1 MKKILLLVLC
11 TTFLTACQPK
21 AEDIQ
26 VLTTDSSYSAS
37 LSNNGK
43 FALVATQNNGV
54 QCWDLTSH
62 TLRYQWIHGDINT
75 GVTSTAI
82 SPNGLYGASL
92 SRDSVALWTIA
103 DGKSFGWWSLPS
115 SGESVAVADN
125 GALLIGLNDGSVMSL
140 NANKTALI
148 KFLGHTER
156 VNSVALSADG
166 RIALTG
172 SNDMQAILWQAQT
185 GQPIHTWDIGSRV
198 TKVAL
203 NDSGSLSFT
212 NGSTNEAKIW
222 DNASGKLLNQLK
234 INRRQMTF
242 SAVRFTQQDSQLLT
256 GTPAREVILWQRD
269 TGKQIGKWQ
278 VALTKNSQTRGA
290 VVYSVAIRD
299 TNKVVSI
306 SSQGLV
312 ETWQQ

>member
-26 VLTTDSSYSAS
+26 VLTTDASYSAS
-37 LSNNGK
+37 LSKNGK

-54 QCWDLTSH
+54 QCWDLTTQ
-62 TLRYQWIHGDINT
+62 TLRYQWIHGDIDT
-75 GVTSTAI
+75 GVTGTAI

-125 GALLIGLNDGSVMSL
+125 GTLLIGLNDGTVMSL
-140 NANKTALI
+140 NASKTALI

-166 RIALTG
+166 SIALTG

-185 GQPIHTWDIGSRV
+185 GQPIHTWNLGSRL

-222 DNASGKLLNQLK
+222 DNTSGKLLNQLD
-234 INRRQMTF
+234 INRRQMNF
-242 SAVRFTQQDSQLLT
+242 SAVRFIEQDNQILT

-306 SSQGLV
+306 SSQGLA
-312 ETWQQ
+312 ETWQK

>member
-1 MKKILLLVLC
+1 MKKNLLLVIC
-11 TTFLTACQPK
+11 TIFLTACHPK
-21 AEDIQ
+21 AEDIS
-26 VLTTDSSYSAS
+26 VLTTEASYSAS
-37 LSNNGK
+37 LSSNGQ
-43 FALVATQNNGV
+43 FALVATQSSGV
-54 QCWDLTSH
+54 QCWDLSTH
-62 TLRYQWIHGDINT
+62 TLKYQWIHGDINT
-75 GVTSTAI
+75 GVTGTAI
-82 SPNGLYGASL
+82 SPNGLFAASL
-92 SRDSVALWTIA
+92 SRDSVAMWIIA
-103 DGKSFGWWSLPS
+103 DGKSLGWWSLPS

-140 NANKTALI
+140 NAAQSALI
-148 KFLGHTER
+148 KFLGHKDR

-166 RIALTG
+166 RLALTG

-185 GQPIHTWDIGSRV
+185 GQPLHTWTLGSRI

-203 NDSGSLSFT
+203 NDSGTLSFT

-222 DNASGKLLNQLK
+222 DNTSGKLLNQLD
-234 INRRQMTF
+234 ITRRQMNF
-242 SAVRFTQQDSQLLT
+242 SAVRFIKQDSQILT

-269 TGKQIGKWQ
+269 SGKEIEKWQ
-278 VALTKNSQTRGA
+278 VALTKNSQNRGA

>member
-103 DGKSFGWWSLPS
+103 DGKSFGWWSLPHR
-115 SGESVAVADN
+115 E
-125 GALLIGLNDGSVMSL
+125 
-140 NANKTALI
+140 
-148 KFLGHTER
+148 
-156 VNSVALSADG
+156 
-166 RIALTG
+166 
-172 SNDMQAILWQAQT
+172 
-185 GQPIHTWDIGSRV
+185 
-198 TKVAL
+198 KV
-203 NDSGSLSFT
+203 SLS
-212 NGSTNEAKIW
+212 
-222 DNASGKLLNQLK
+222 
-234 INRRQMTF
+234 
-242 SAVRFTQQDSQLLT
+242 
-256 GTPAREVILWQRD
+256 
-269 TGKQIGKWQ
+269 QIM
-278 VALTKNSQTRGA
+278 AP
-290 VVYSVAIRD
+290 Y
-299 TNKVVSI
+299 
-306 SSQGLV
+306 
-312 ETWQQ
+312 

>member
-92 SRDSVALWTIA
+92 SRDSVALWTIV

>member
-1 MKKILLLVLC
+1 MKKTLLLVIC
-11 TTFLTACQPK
+11 TIFLTACYPK
-21 AEDIQ
+21 AEDIR
-26 VLTTDSSYSAS
+26 VLSKDPSYSAS
-37 LSNNGK
+37 LSSDGTL
-43 FALVATQNNGV
+43 AIVATQNQGV
-54 QCWDLTSH
+54 QCWDLTQH
-62 TLRYQWIHGDINT
+62 TLKYQWVHGDLNT
-75 GVTSTAI
+75 GVASTAI
-82 SPNGLYGASL
+82 SPNGEFAASL

-103 DGKSFGWWSLPS
+103 DGKSVGWWSLPA
-115 SGESVAVADN
+115 SGESVAVANN
-125 GALLIGLNDGSVMSL
+125 GVLLIGLNDGSVMSL
-140 NANKTALI
+140 NAAKTALI
-148 KFLGHTER
+148 KFLGHKER
-156 VNSVALSADG
+156 VNTVALSADG

-185 GQPIHTWDIGSRV
+185 GQPIHTWDLGSRV

-222 DNASGKLLNQLK
+222 DNSSGKLLNQLA

-242 SAVRFTQQDSQLLT
+242 SAVRFTEQDKQLLT
-256 GTPAREVILWQRD
+256 GTPAREVILWQRSS
-269 TGKQIGKWQ
+269 GKPIAQWQI
-278 VALTKNSQTRGA
+278 ALTKNSQNRGA

>member
-1 MKKILLLVLC
+1 MKKILLLALC

-37 LSNNGK
+37 LSNNGN
-43 FALVATQNNGV
+43 FTLVATQKNGV
-54 QCWDLTSH
+54 QCWDLTTH

-185 GQPIHTWDIGSRV
+185 GQPIHTWDLGSRV

>member
-1 MKKILLLVLC
+1 MKKTLLLVIC
-11 TTFLTACQPK
+11 TMFLTACHPR
-21 AEDIQ
+21 AGDIRE
-26 VLTTDSSYSAS
+26 LSKEPSYSAS
-37 LSNNGK
+37 LSSDGTL
-43 FALVATQNNGV
+43 AIIATQSQGV
-54 QCWDLTSH
+54 QCWDLIHH
-62 TLRYQWIHGDINT
+62 TLKYQWVHGDLNT

-82 SPNGLYGASL
+82 SPNGEFVASL
-92 SRDSVALWTIA
+92 SRDSVVLWTIA
-103 DGKSFGWWSLPS
+103 DGKSLGWWSLPS
-115 SGESVAVADN
+115 SGESVAVANN

-140 NANKTALI
+140 NAAKTALI
-148 KFLGHTER
+148 KFLGHKER
-156 VNSVALSADG
+156 VNTVAISADG

-172 SNDMQAILWQAQT
+172 SNDMQAILWQAQS
-185 GQPIHTWDIGSRV
+185 GQPIHTWDLGSRV

-222 DNASGKLLNQLK
+222 DNASGKLLNQLE

-242 SAVRFTQQDSQLLT
+242 SAVRFTQQDNQLLT
-256 GTPAREVILWQRD
+256 GTPAREVILWQRN
-269 TGKQIGKWQ
+269 TGKPIAQWQI
-278 VALTKNSQTRGA
+278 ALTKHSQNRGA

>member
-54 QCWDLTSH
+54 QCWDLTTH

-242 SAVRFTQQDSQLLT
+242 SAVRFTQQDSELLT

>member
-82 SPNGLYGASL
+82 SPNGLCGASL

-185 GQPIHTWDIGSRV
+185 GQPIHTWDLGSRV

>member
-185 GQPIHTWDIGSRV
+185 GQPIHTWDLGSRV

-256 GTPAREVILWQRD
+256 GTPAREVMLWQRD

>member
-54 QCWDLTSH
+54 QCWDLTTH

-185 GQPIHTWDIGSRV
+185 GQPIHTWDLGSRV

>member
-1 MKKILLLVLC
+1 MKKHLLLVIC
-11 TTFLTACQPK
+11 TIFLAACSPK
-21 AEDIQ
+21 AEDISI
-26 VLTTDSSYSAS
+26 LTTEPSYSAS
-37 LSNNGK
+37 LSSNGE
-43 FALVATQNNGV
+43 FALVATQNSGV
-54 QCWDLTSH
+54 QCWDLSTH
-62 TLRYQWIHGDINT
+62 TLKYQWIHGDINT

-82 SPNGLYGASL
+82 SPNGAFAASL
-92 SRDSVALWTIA
+92 SRDSVAIWRMA
-103 DGKSFGWWSLPS
+103 DGKSLGWWSLPS

-125 GALLIGLNDGSVMSL
+125 GALLVGLNDGSVMSL
-140 NANKTALI
+140 NSARSALI
-148 KFLGHTER
+148 KFLGHKDR

-166 RIALTG
+166 RLALTG

-185 GQPIHTWDIGSRV
+185 GQPLHTWTLSSRI

-203 NDSGSLSFT
+203 NESGSLSFT

-222 DNASGKLLNQLK
+222 DNTSGNLLNKLDIQ
-234 INRRQMTF
+234 RRQMNF
-242 SAVRFTQQDSQLLT
+242 SAVRFVNNDTQILT
-256 GTPAREVILWQRD
+256 GTPAREVILWQRG
-269 TGKQIGKWQ
+269 TGKEIGKWQ
-278 VALTKNSQTRGA
+278 ISLTKNSQSRGA

>member
-1 MKKILLLVLC
+1 MKKILLLALC

-54 QCWDLTSH
+54 QCWDLTTH

>member
-185 GQPIHTWDIGSRV
+185 GQPIHTWDLGSRV

>member
-1 MKKILLLVLC
+1 MKKNLLLVIC
-11 TTFLTACQPK
+11 TIFLTACQPK
-21 AEDIQ
+21 ADDIN
-26 VLTTDSSYSAS
+26 VLTTGPSYSAS
-37 LSNNGK
+37 LSSNAQ
-43 FALVATQNNGV
+43 FALVATQSEGV
-54 QCWDLTSH
+54 QYWDLSTH
-62 TLRYQWIHGDINT
+62 TLKYQWIHGDINT

-82 SPNGLYGASL
+82 SPNGLFAASL
-92 SRDSVALWTIA
+92 SRDSVALWTIT
-103 DGKSFGWWSLPS
+103 DGKSIGWWSLPS
-115 SGESVAVADN
+115 SGESVAVADT
-125 GALLIGLNDGSVMSL
+125 GALLIGLNDGTVMSL
-140 NANKTALI
+140 NAAKTALI
-148 KFLGHTER
+148 KFLGHKER

-185 GQPIHTWDIGSRV
+185 GQPLHTWTLSSRI

-222 DNASGKLLNQLK
+222 DNTSGKLLNQLEIK
-234 INRRQMTF
+234 RRQMTF
-242 SAVRFTQQDSQLLT
+242 SAVRFTEQDKQLLT
-256 GTPAREVILWQRD
+256 GTPAREVILWQRSS
-269 TGKQIGKWQ
+269 GKPIAQWQI
-278 VALTKNSQTRGA
+278 ALTKNSQNRGA

>member
-1 MKKILLLVLC
+1 
-11 TTFLTACQPK
+11 
-21 AEDIQ
+21 
-26 VLTTDSSYSAS
+26 
-37 LSNNGK
+37 
-43 FALVATQNNGV
+43 
-54 QCWDLTSH
+54 
-62 TLRYQWIHGDINT
+62 
-75 GVTSTAI
+75 
-82 SPNGLYGASL
+82 
-92 SRDSVALWTIA
+92 
-103 DGKSFGWWSLPS
+103 
-115 SGESVAVADN
+115 
-125 GALLIGLNDGSVMSL
+125 MSL

>member
-1 MKKILLLVLC
+1 MKKNLLLIIC
-11 TTFLTACQPK
+11 TIFLTACQPK
-21 AEDIQ
+21 ADDIN
-26 VLTTDSSYSAS
+26 VLTTGPSYSAS
-37 LSNNGK
+37 LSSNAE
-43 FALVATQNNGV
+43 FALVATQNEGV
-54 QCWDLTSH
+54 QYWDLSTH
-62 TLRYQWIHGDINT
+62 TLKYQWIHGDINT

-82 SPNGLYGASL
+82 SPNGLFAASL
-92 SRDSVALWTIA
+92 SRDSVVLWTIT
-103 DGKSFGWWSLPS
+103 DGKSIGWWSLPS
-115 SGESVAVADN
+115 SGESVAVADT
-125 GALLIGLNDGSVMSL
+125 GALLIGLNDGTVMSL
-140 NANKTALI
+140 NAAKTALI
-148 KFLGHTER
+148 KFLGHKER

-185 GQPIHTWDIGSRV
+185 GQPLHTWTLSSRI

-222 DNASGKLLNQLK
+222 DNTSGKLLNQLEIK
-234 INRRQMTF
+234 RRQMNF
-242 SAVRFTQQDSQLLT
+242 SAVRFIKQDSQLLT

-278 VALTKNSQTRGA
+278 VALTKNSQNRGA

>member
-1 MKKILLLVLC
+1 MKKNLLLVIC
-11 TTFLTACQPK
+11 TVFLTTCQPN
-21 AEDIQ
+21 AGEIS
-26 VLTTDSSYSAS
+26 VLTTEPSYSAS
-37 LSNNGK
+37 LSSNAQ
-43 FALVATQNNGV
+43 FAVVATQSHGV
-54 QCWDLTSH
+54 QYWDLH
-62 TLRYQWIHGDINT
+62 TQKLEYQWIHGDINT

-82 SPNGLYGASL
+82 SPNGLFAASL
-92 SRDSVALWTIA
+92 SRDSVALWTIT
-103 DGKSFGWWSLPS
+103 DGKSLGWWSLPA
-115 SGESVAVADN
+115 SGESVAVADT
-125 GALLIGLNDGSVMSL
+125 GALLIGLNDGTVMSL
-140 NANKTALI
+140 NAAKTALI
-148 KFLGHTER
+148 KFLGHKER

-185 GQPIHTWDIGSRV
+185 GQPLHTWTLSSRI

-222 DNASGKLLNQLK
+222 DNNSGKLLNQLEIK
-234 INRRQMTF
+234 RRQMNF
-242 SAVRFTQQDSQLLT
+242 SAVRFINQDSQLLT

-278 VALTKNSQTRGA
+278 VALTQNSQNRGA

>member
-185 GQPIHTWDIGSRV
+185 GQPIHTWDLGSRV

-203 NDSGSLSFT
+203 NDSGNLSFT

>member
-185 GQPIHTWDIGSRV
+185 GQPIHTWDLGSRV

-306 SSQGLV
+306 GSQGLV

>member
-11 TTFLTACQPK
+11 TIFLTACQPK

>member
-54 QCWDLTSH
+54 QCWDLTTH

-185 GQPIHTWDIGSRV
+185 GQPIHAWDLGSRV
-198 TKVAL
+198 TKVVL